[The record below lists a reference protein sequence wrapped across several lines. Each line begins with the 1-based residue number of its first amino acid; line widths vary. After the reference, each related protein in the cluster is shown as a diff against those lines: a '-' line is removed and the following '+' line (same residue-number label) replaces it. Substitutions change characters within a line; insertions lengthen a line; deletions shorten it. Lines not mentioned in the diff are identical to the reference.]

1 MTEMTLYQE
10 RDIRRKFR
18 ISMSNALA
26 SRNKLLFKLH
36 AMVRCMCRVA
46 RRKSTALCHE
56 GRGNNTLGAMCDDLK
71 EFLQEQ
77 KYKIHILY
85 HEIRKQSK

>member
-71 EFLQEQ
+71 ECSDDEDEFTKKEVLARAEV
-77 KYKIHILY
+77 
-85 HEIRKQSK
+85 